1 MYTYMYHEPIGIP
14 HESNLYVYL
23 YVYHT
28 NQNRET
34 NSLSSYLSVSLVQEI
49 VVKTAIKR
57 AIDVAR
63 ARESLRFE
71 ILPPAFSY
79 DYAHLRERSP
89 SVPYVEEDTCLWIL
103 TDAFSYDYAHLRERS
118 PSVRIHRHVSSSSY
132 GMYTDMYPPP
142 QITVCQNPSP
152 CSACHVCVCEHSSA
166 SLMRRRIHVI

>member
-1 MYTYMYHEPIGIP
+1 MYHEPIGIP

-89 SVPYVEEDTCLWIL
+89 SV
-103 TDAFSYDYAHLRERS
+103 
-118 PSVRIHRHVSSSSY
+118 RIHRHVSSSSY